1 MLPRNCDPK
10 SQRRNDLK
18 IKLMKTHTYGILK
31 RLVGSFP
38 SVQMNKMPSPVEEE
52 STTLNKTM
60 EKGVETK
67 GQDNTVCK
75 CDNYDPTTE
84 DTNNNENCESTKKS
98 SKFKEDSSCEPGEKK
113 KFIMDEDRD
122 TKDFIVSFSCSQC
135 TCIAYRDYS
144 DDKEIRKR
152 KKTSK
157 RCFCLT
163 LSFAVIFCV
172 SVIASLS
179 YLTFSILSNTNY
191 DNQNQGLSN
200 FGATAAPLVYE
211 HRNEPSRVRSS
222 VAKYELDVDEFE
234 PATDKVL
241 PWKQHK
247 GSRPVK
253 TIYSYNKSNNSI
265 SVLESGDYY
274 VQVTLSADTHL
285 FPSGDLVT
293 IIPCIRYNRNDN
305 CQRMKIPA
313 GMAVPIHLQEVVHLE
328 SYDTIKVTVLSK
340 TNCIYTSALH
350 NILTIVRLH

>member
-1 MLPRNCDPK
+1 
-10 SQRRNDLK
+10 
-18 IKLMKTHTYGILK
+18 
-31 RLVGSFP
+31 
-38 SVQMNKMPSPVEEE
+38 MPSPVDEE

-67 GQDNTVCK
+67 GQDNAVCK
-75 CDNYDPTTE
+75 YENCDPTTVTD
-84 DTNNNENCESTKKS
+84 DTNNNEDCESLKKS
-98 SKFKEDSSCEPGEKK
+98 LKSKEERSCEPSEKK
-113 KFIMDEDRD
+113 LFIMDEERE

-135 TCIAYRDYS
+135 ACIAYRDYS
-144 DDKEIRKR
+144 DDKELRKR

-157 RCFCLT
+157 RCFCMT

-179 YLTFSILSNTNY
+179 YLTYSILSNTNY
-191 DNQNQGLSN
+191 DNQNQDFSH

-211 HRNEPSRVRSS
+211 HQNEPSRAGSF

-234 PATDKVL
+234 PAVDKAL

-253 TIYSYNKSNNSI
+253 TISYHKSNNSI
-265 SVLESGDYY
+265 SVLESGDYF
-274 VQVTLSADTHL
+274 VQVTLSADTHS

-293 IIPCIRYNRNDN
+293 IIPCIIYNRNDN

-313 GMAVPIHLQEVVHLE
+313 GMAVPIHLQEVIHLE

-340 TNCIYTSALH
+340 TNCIYTSALY
-350 NILTIVRLH
+350 NVMTIVRLR